1 MCWSTVVRGWE
12 DENLAQRKVHIHSQL
27 IGVCMWLDI
36 WLHIWWVWFVTES
49 FLGKLEPMEG
59 VSVAAQAI
67 GCQCGEIASS
77 RRAGVS
83 VEN

>member
-1 MCWSTVVRGWE
+1 M
-12 DENLAQRKVHIHSQL
+12 
-27 IGVCMWLDI
+27 
-36 WLHIWWVWFVTES
+36 WFVTES

-67 GCQCGEIASS
+67 GCQCGEMGSS

-83 VEN
+83 VETESLFSTACPYLM